1 MGISVNNECPEVD
14 VDWLAYKLKEVVV
27 VYIPWPEVSDVK
39 SSITWVRRVVGLLLA
54 KACDIGNPR
63 FSAALGVMPKQGA
76 AVPLEILIRS
86 PRRVVRA

>member
-27 VYIPWPEVSDVK
+27 VYIPCPEVSDVK
-39 SSITWVRRVVGLLLA
+39 KSITWVRRVVGLLLA
-54 KACDIGNPR
+54 KASDIGNPR
-63 FSAALGVMPKQGA
+63 FKGASGVMPKERA
-76 AVPLEILIRS
+76 AIPLEILIGS